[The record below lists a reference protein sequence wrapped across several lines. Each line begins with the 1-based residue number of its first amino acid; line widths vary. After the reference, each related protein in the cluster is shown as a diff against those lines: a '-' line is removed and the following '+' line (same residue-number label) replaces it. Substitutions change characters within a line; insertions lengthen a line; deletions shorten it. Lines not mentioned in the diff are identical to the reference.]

1 MRLLRAADYRAM
13 RWRNGGGTTFEVA
26 IGPEG
31 AAFEPGAFAWR
42 LSLALVERDGPFSA
56 LPGYDRVLT
65 LVEGAGI
72 VLDGGEDGR
81 LEVLPPHGQARF
93 PGERAVTGLLRDGA
107 IRDFNLMTRRRDTR
121 GDARVV
127 EVGPQGR
134 ALQTDADLLA
144 LYALATPGFRL
155 RTESGELAAAAGDT
169 VLLQPAGIQG
179 LQLGA
184 AAPTAVLLIEIAAGR
199 QLETAA
205 SP

>member
-1 MRLLRAADYRAM
+1 MIRLLRAADYRAM
-13 RWRNGGGTTFEVA
+13 PWRNGGGTTFEVA

-72 VLDGGEDGR
+72 LLDGDGEGQ

-93 PGERAVTGLLRDGA
+93 PGERAVTGLLRNGP

-121 GDARVV
+121 GEARLV
-127 EVGPQGR
+127 EVGPAGLELR
-134 ALQTDADLLA
+134 PKGAALA
-144 LYALATPGFRL
+144 LHALAAPGFRL
-155 RTESGELAAAAGDT
+155 RTQGGELAAAAGDT
-169 VLLQPAGIQG
+169 LLLRSGAAGRR
-179 LQLGA
+179 LQLSA
-184 AAPTAVLLIEIAAGR
+184 ATPTAVLMIEIAPR
-199 QLETAA
+199 R
-205 SP
+205 